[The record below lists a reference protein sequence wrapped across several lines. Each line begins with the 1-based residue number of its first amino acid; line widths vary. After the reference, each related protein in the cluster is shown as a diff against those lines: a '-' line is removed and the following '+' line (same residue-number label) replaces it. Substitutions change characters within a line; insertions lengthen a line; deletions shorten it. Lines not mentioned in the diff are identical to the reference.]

1 MVSAVNP
8 ASDNP
13 FATLGL
19 TTQATQT
26 KRNELGMKDFFKLM
40 TVQLQNQDP
49 MKPLE
54 NSEFLGQVAQFT
66 TVSGINQLNETFTEL
81 ADSLA
86 SSQALQA
93 GTLVGREVL
102 VTSNVAALGSD
113 GAVRG
118 VARLDAGAADVV
130 LHVRNAAGQLVRDV
144 HLGAQ
149 RAGDVHF
156 SWDGLNAV
164 GARVPPGPYYITAEA
179 LAGDRGYALQTDLI
193 ARIDAV
199 NLGGAHGIT
208 LDLAGLGTVPFDSIR
223 EIR

>member
-13 FATLGL
+13 FAALGL
-19 TTQATQT
+19 TTKASET

-66 TVSGINQLNETFTEL
+66 TVSGINQLNATFTEL

-93 GTLVGREVL
+93 GTLVGRDVL
-102 VTSNVAALGSD
+102 VTSNAAVLGTD
-113 GAVRG
+113 GAIRG
-118 VARLDAGAADVV
+118 IARLDAGAADVV
-130 LHVRNAAGQLVRDV
+130 LHVHNTAGQLVRDV

-149 RAGDVHF
+149 KAGDVHF
-156 SWDGLNAV
+156 SWDGLNAAGV
-164 GARVPPGPYYITAEA
+164 RMPAGPYYVTAEA
-179 LAGDRGYALQTDLI
+179 LAGDRGYALQTDLL

-199 NLGGAHGIT
+199 NLGGPQGVT